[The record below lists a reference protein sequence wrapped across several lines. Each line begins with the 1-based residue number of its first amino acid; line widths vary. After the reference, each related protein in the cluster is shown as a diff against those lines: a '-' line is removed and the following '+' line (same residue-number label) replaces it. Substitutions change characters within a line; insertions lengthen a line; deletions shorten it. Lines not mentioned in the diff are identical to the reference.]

1 MDRQREHLKR
11 DCRFRSCCA
20 AWIRI
25 MSPARDTA
33 PLPQEDELSNPVS
46 VDEAGTG
53 VSGTDP
59 ATWKYGEIAMVLKAV
74 SSGSLRGSLYLSL
87 S

>member
-1 MDRQREHLKR
+1 
-11 DCRFRSCCA
+11 
-20 AWIRI
+20 
-25 MSPARDTA
+25 MSPARDMA

-59 ATWKYGEIAMVLKAV
+59 TTWKYGEIAMVLKAV